1 MNILFS
7 ECLTKLSGRGGQ
19 SALRF
24 ARLRMEKRH
33 NYVRKV
39 AEVASQ
45 MFISQDKVNIA
56 GLILAGSADFKT
68 ELSQSDMFDP
78 VISSIYPR
86 LVSYL

>member
-1 MNILFS
+1 MKFFNVFIHLQI
-7 ECLTKLSGRGGQ
+7 TGRGGQ

-39 AEVASQ
+39 AEVATQ
-45 MFISQDKVNIA
+45 LYITNDKPNIA

-78 VISSIYPR
+78 VSLFIFFLQFI
-86 LVSYL
+86 